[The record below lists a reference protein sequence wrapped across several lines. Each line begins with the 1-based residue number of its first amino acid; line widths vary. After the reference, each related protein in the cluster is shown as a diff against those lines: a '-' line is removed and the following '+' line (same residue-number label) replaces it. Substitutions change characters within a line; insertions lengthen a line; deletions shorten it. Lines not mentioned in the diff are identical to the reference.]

1 MGRLNLSE
9 EERRRRSELAKRLH
23 SQGKF
28 GGAQPGSGRPRKK
41 RASEIVADE
50 AARMADKMIQAFDD
64 ALDKKNPASVRV
76 QAAKELLKIERDE
89 AELQLKEEQ
98 ALEGMTTR
106 QLIELITNR
115 MGKIKELGPADL
127 IDVLDLEAEE
137 LDEDEE
143 DDVDE

>member
-1 MGRLNLSE
+1 
-9 EERRRRSELAKRLH
+9 
-23 SQGKF
+23 
-28 GGAQPGSGRPRKK
+28 
-41 RASEIVADE
+41 
-50 AARMADKMIQAFDD
+50 MADKMIQAFDD